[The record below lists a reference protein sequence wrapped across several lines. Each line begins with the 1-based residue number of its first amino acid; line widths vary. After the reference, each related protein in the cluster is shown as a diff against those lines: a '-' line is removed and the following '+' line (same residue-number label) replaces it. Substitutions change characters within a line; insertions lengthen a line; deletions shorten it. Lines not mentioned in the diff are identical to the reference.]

1 MLILLVDKLTSWQVD
16 KLTSCYFVNSTFWS
30 YVWELYRGVKMNQ
43 MEVIVTNFKILEF
56 LFLQQKYLNNSLITA
71 FLVGLRQVS
80 LIRDI

>member
-1 MLILLVDKLTSWQVD
+1 MR
-16 KLTSCYFVNSTFWS
+16 S